1 MENCDKE
8 GYITEKIWNVYK
20 GGAIPIFWGD
30 SKSAEFFFNKETYID
45 VNDFKSFEEASD
57 YIFNLSLDKK
67 RLKEIKS
74 KPIFKDPKIF
84 KDINYA
90 MRKVFSKYREEL

>member
-1 MENCDKE
+1 MENCVKE

-45 VNDFKSFEEASD
+45 VSNFKSLKDASD
-57 YIFNLSLDKK
+57 YIIKLGLDKK

-74 KPIFKDPKIF
+74 KPILKDPKIF
-84 KDINYA
+84 KDIDYA
-90 MRKVFSKYREEL
+90 MSKVFKRYKE